1 MRRFPTYVFL
11 VLLTGLFAS
20 GCDLFGGDSESGT
33 VTLIGRVLDQNNDP
47 ISGATIT
54 VLPMNDVLGETGVE
68 GDYVFDVKIDSTMD
82 LVVVARKTGFSEAS
96 VTVADAIAGNAV
108 NVPIIRLTQIDEIS
122 ESSGYGS
129 NILLLSQDTDAIGV
143 RESGSDEVATLI
155 FQVADSLGKPV
166 TIDRKV
172 TVNFSFGE
180 APGGGEFIFPE
191 VGETNNNGEVEVNIS
206 AGTIAGVA
214 QIVAQATVLGT
225 TIRSLPVSIAI
236 HGGLPDQEHF
246 TLGPATFNYPG
257 LRAFNLTNRISV
269 LVGDK
274 YSNPV
279 RPGTSVSFATDYS
292 LVEGSTTTNP
302 QGSGSVNLISGNPL
316 PPDGVVNVTATTADE
331 NQDPV
336 TAVTPVLMTGG
347 PVIQVQPGVASIGTT
362 YTLDVTD
369 WNGNP
374 LTEGTSITA
383 KAEGNR
389 VKTVGNT
396 AVRMDETTFI
406 DGGRDV
412 NGDGF
417 SDNIT
422 DGDNLDFVDVLT
434 GWGVTRY
441 TFAVVEVASTDSTN
455 IEPARVDAVVI
466 TVSGSNGRLE
476 IVLGGGTPKVTAGK
490 NDRATVEMFGDRK
503 VVARLEEK

>member
-1 MRRFPTYVFL
+1 MRRIPTYVFL
-11 VLLTGLFAS
+11 VLLTGLFAT
-20 GCDLFGGDSESGT
+20 GCDLFGDDSESGT
-33 VTLIGRVLDQNNDP
+33 VTLIGRVLDQNNDA
-47 ISGATIT
+47 IAGATIT
-54 VLPMNDVLGETGVE
+54 VLPMDEILGETGPE
-68 GDYVFDVKIDSTMD
+68 GDYSFSVKIDSTMD
-82 LVVVARKTGFSEAS
+82 LRVVARKTGFSEAS
-96 VTVADAIAGNAV
+96 VAVTDAAADAVI

-122 ESSGYGS
+122 ESSGYGA
-129 NILLLSQDTDAIGV
+129 NILLLGQDTPSIGV
-143 RESGSDEVATLI
+143 RESGSDEVASLV
-155 FQVADSLGKPV
+155 FQVTDSLGKPV

-172 TVNFSFGE
+172 TVSFSFGE

-191 VGETNNNGEVEVNIS
+191 VAETNNNGEVEVNIS
-206 AGTIAGVA
+206 AGTRAGVA
-214 QIVAQATVLGT
+214 QIIAQATVNEV
-225 TIRSLPVSIAI
+225 TIRSLPVAIAI
-236 HGGLPDQEHF
+236 HGGLPDQTHF
-246 TLGPATFNYPG
+246 TLGPATFNFPG

-279 RPGTSVSFATDYS
+279 RPGTSVSFKTDFG
-292 LVEGSTTTNP
+292 LVEGSTTTNE

-336 TAVTPVLMTGG
+336 SSITPVLMTGG
-347 PVIQVQPGVASIGTT
+347 PVIQVEPGVASIGTV

-374 LTEGTSITA
+374 LTENTSISV

-389 VKTVGNT
+389 VEAVGNT
-396 AVRMDETTFI
+396 SVRMDETSFI
-406 DGGRDV
+406 DGARDV

-422 DGDNLDFVDVLT
+422 DGDNLDYEDVLT

-441 TFAVVEVASTDSTN
+441 TFAISEVASTDSTN
-455 IEPARVDAVVI
+455 TEPARVEAIVI

-476 IVLGGGTPKVTAGK
+476 VVLGGGGAKVSAGRE
-490 NDRATVEMFGDRK
+490 DRATVQMVGDHK
-503 VVARLEEK
+503 VVARLEER